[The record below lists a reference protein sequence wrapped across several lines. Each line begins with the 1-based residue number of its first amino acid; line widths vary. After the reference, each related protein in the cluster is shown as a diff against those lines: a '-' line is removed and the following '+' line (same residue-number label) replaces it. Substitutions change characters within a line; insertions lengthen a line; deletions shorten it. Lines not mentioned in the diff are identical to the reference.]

1 MPPTSPKVQ
10 RYQSTSLLSRLFF
23 SYADDTMQIGNTRQ
37 LDQDDLLEL
46 VDDSRSGVAYT
57 STTTTKI
64 SRSSELSY
72 TDTGGNSY
80 SVGWYL

>member
-46 VDDSRSGVAYT
+46 VDDSRSG
-57 STTTTKI
+57 
-64 SRSSELSY
+64 
-72 TDTGGNSY
+72 
-80 SVGWYL
+80 